1 MSNAEKYLK
10 RLESSNIL
18 RESVIKTIVGTLQL
32 PPESKGLDAGCG
44 TGFYT
49 LMLAEAAGVRG
60 HVTGLD
66 IEEKFLAKGRSLAS
80 KSGLTERVSFIK
92 GDISNLP
99 FEENLFD
106 WAFSMDLVGYLKIDP
121 VLLLKE
127 LARTVKPGGIIYIL
141 NWSSQMLLP
150 GYPVLEARLNAT
162 SLGIAPFDA
171 KMKPELHSMRALE
184 WFKQAGLSE
193 TRAQTFVNNI
203 NPPLSQEMRKALV
216 DLFEMRWGEDN
227 PELLEED
234 QLEYQRLCRDD
245 SPDFILNMP
254 GYYGFFT
261 YSLFGGRVL

>member
-18 RESVIKTIVGTLQL
+18 RESVIRTIVGTLQL

-60 HVTGLD
+60 YVTGLD
-66 IEEKFLAKGRSLAS
+66 IEEKFLAKGPSLAS